1 MFRILAIISSFI
13 VLVQSCSDSSSNC
26 ANWVANGFCKSPN
39 YSYSQ
44 KKANCAQ
51 SCGFCGTTST
61 ASGSAT
67 TDCQDNQATC
77 GYWASNGFC
86 TNPFYSK
93 ALKTQYKIDSTTD
106 STTTT
111 ACVDNIKYCSSWAA
125 RGYCTNSFYTDTQR
139 KQFCAK
145 TCSLCT

>member
-1 MFRILAIISSFI
+1 MHLP
-13 VLVQSCSDSSSNC
+13 SNC

-93 ALKTQYKIDSTTD
+93 ALKTQYCANTCNLCSTTDSTTD